1 MVTPATTFTPET
13 SVDLDQTALE
23 AAAEVWAMLET
34 AALLPASAETRAEL
48 AVARRGFRTQLEQLE
63 ITEQM
68 LCHHLRAKLAPA
80 EASEGRPPLAPS

>member
-1 MVTPATTFTPET
+1 MVTPATAFPPET
-13 SVDLDQTALE
+13 SVDLDQTAFE

-34 AALLPASAETRAEL
+34 AALVPASAETRAEL
-48 AVARRGFRTQLEQLE
+48 AAARQVFRTQLEQLE

-80 EASEGRPPLAPS
+80 EPPEDRPPLAPS